1 MQQHTA
7 VVVITKLSGRYLLP
21 TDCRDLSI
29 SDFVVAFCDA
39 WQCLFAGWYELV
51 PKLVLRSIYHR
62 RLPFPGT
69 NSYYNYYRRF
79 HHFAV
84 DVSVGF
90 TLVVVGKRSI
100 GIPSRGCA
108 FYYGIIVTT

>member
-62 RLPFPGT
+62 RLPFSGT
-69 NSYYNYYRRF
+69 NRTTTNYHRRF
-79 HHFAV
+79 NRFAV

-90 TLVVVGKRSI
+90 TLSWLSGKEALEFLRE
-100 GIPSRGCA
+100 GVL
-108 FYYGIIVTT
+108 FTTVSS